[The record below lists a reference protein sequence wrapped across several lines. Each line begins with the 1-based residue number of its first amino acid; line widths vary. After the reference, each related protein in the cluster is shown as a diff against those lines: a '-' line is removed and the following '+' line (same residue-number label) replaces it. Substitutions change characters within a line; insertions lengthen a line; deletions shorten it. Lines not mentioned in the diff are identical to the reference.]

1 MNKKRLT
8 NIDLLK
14 ILCIIS
20 VIIIHVSSYNLEKI
34 IYSNIDN
41 SLYFIINIFNN
52 ITRFSVPCF
61 IMITGMFIL
70 DKDITIK
77 EILKKYILKIVIV
90 FILFCSIYA
99 IYNYQNDLSSFN
111 NYYYFGAYH
120 LWYLILLIG
129 LYLIT
134 PILKLIVK
142 DNKITKYFLI
152 INLILTFLTLFIIP
166 LINKASLNNISTT
179 LISCLPLSYTFYYVA
194 GYYLSKNKIN
204 KPLIY
209 TLGLIGTII
218 NIIIFYHF
226 KYNKTLYEN
235 IYLLPSTI
243 FQSISIFILFKNL
256 KIKNNY
262 IINYISKHVFS
273 IYLIHLLIIKIIL
286 NYNTRIIYS
295 LPLLTIPFISIFVF
309 LVSLLISIT
318 LKSIP
323 ILKKIL

>member
-99 IYNYQNDLSSFN
+99 IYNYHNDINSFN
-111 NYYYFGAYH
+111 NYHYFGAYH

-129 LYLIT
+129 LY
-134 PILKLIVK
+134 
-142 DNKITKYFLI
+142 
-152 INLILTFLTLFIIP
+152 
-166 LINKASLNNISTT
+166 
-179 LISCLPLSYTFYYVA
+179 
-194 GYYLSKNKIN
+194 
-204 KPLIY
+204 
-209 TLGLIGTII
+209 
-218 NIIIFYHF
+218 
-226 KYNKTLYEN
+226 
-235 IYLLPSTI
+235 
-243 FQSISIFILFKNL
+243 
-256 KIKNNY
+256 
-262 IINYISKHVFS
+262 
-273 IYLIHLLIIKIIL
+273 
-286 NYNTRIIYS
+286 
-295 LPLLTIPFISIFVF
+295 
-309 LVSLLISIT
+309 
-318 LKSIP
+318 
-323 ILKKIL
+323 